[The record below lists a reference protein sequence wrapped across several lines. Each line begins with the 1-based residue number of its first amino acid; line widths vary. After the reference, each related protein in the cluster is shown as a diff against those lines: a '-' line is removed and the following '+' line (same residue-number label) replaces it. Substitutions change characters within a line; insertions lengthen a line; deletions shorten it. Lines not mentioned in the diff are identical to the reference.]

1 MRRIYI
7 FGCGGSGRE
16 ILQIVLDLAEAG
28 EQIEPA
34 AFLVDSV
41 FEAPTHVQGLQIFRS
56 LDAPHQDPTAQ
67 VVIGLGSPAARKC
80 VARRLEKLGIRC
92 ATLIHPRAWI
102 GREVFFGPGVV
113 VCAQAA
119 VVTNVRL
126 GAHVHVNVASSVHHD
141 CRLDDFAT
149 LAPGVHLAGH
159 VTLEEGADLGIGAC
173 AIPGVTIGRWASVGA
188 GAVVTRDVAPNSVAV
203 GVPAREIRRRREGWH
218 EDRWPEETGQQ
229 G

>member
-102 GREVFFGPGVV
+102 GREVFLARALLFAPRRQSSRMSGSAHMFMSTLPPPYITTVALTTSRPWRRAYIWPGTSHWKKAQILVSAPV
-113 VCAQAA
+113 QFLALQLADGLQLAQA
-119 VVTNVRL
+119 R
-126 GAHVHVNVASSVHHD
+126 
-141 CRLDDFAT
+141 
-149 LAPGVHLAGH
+149 
-159 VTLEEGADLGIGAC
+159 
-173 AIPGVTIGRWASVGA
+173 
-188 GAVVTRDVAPNSVAV
+188 
-203 GVPAREIRRRREGWH
+203 
-218 EDRWPEETGQQ
+218 
-229 G
+229 